1 MRPLLCMQS
10 VIYWNVIMW
19 HMTIIIFVV
28 LNFWCDVSSLDFYFY
43 WFALSVSMWLSQL
56 GKVFSTNLSF
66 LLLCQSV
73 YMLTAHSLFLSI
85 IALQFLCYVLSHCIL
100 DTFIIT
106 ITSINFEY
114 LLNDLYIFWL
124 NLHENPKKWAL
135 LPFLIYTQGNWGQIR
150 LNNFPKFMWLGSDT
164 VTILTQ
170 AGWLWIVDLIVI
182 NIPLH
187 TVCPR

>member
-1 MRPLLCMQS
+1 
-10 VIYWNVIMW
+10 MW

-28 LNFWCDVSSLDFYFY
+28 LNFWWDVSSLDFYFY

-56 GKVFSTNLSF
+56 GKFFSTNLSF

-73 YMLTAHSLFLSI
+73 YMLTAHSLFLCYCI
-85 IALQFLCYVLSHCIL
+85 TIFMLCSFPLHSRHI
-100 DTFIIT
+100 FIII

-124 NLHENPKKWAL
+124 NHHENPKKWAL

-150 LNNFPKFMWLGSDT
+150 LSNFPKFMWLGSDT

-170 AGWLWIVDLIVI
+170 AGWLWIVDL
-182 NIPLH
+182 
-187 TVCPR
+187 